1 MTWTK
6 MHYIYWRRHH
16 CINSASYLP
25 TRRLIKWAR
34 LAFDSC
40 LSLSERQLPYT
51 EILLLGSGWMP
62 RSRTNMTEQAF
73 NRKNETTFALCTDPW
88 YKSPWPERA
97 KVYIRLDGVK
107 EFVHIWAVIIQPALL
122 TKGLSSRPCFVRLL
136 IFGANVRWQENMVR
150 RNNVQGSCVRCSR
163 KLCPMLVVVV
173 WRWSVRLFHRLHNRQ
188 AQLMARNFISE
199 EILIMNRTV
208 RGSVL

>member
-62 RSRTNMTEQAF
+62 RSRTNMIVQAF
-73 NRKNETTFALCTDPW
+73 NRNNETAFTLCTDPW

-97 KVYIRLDGVK
+97 KAYIRLDGVK

-122 TKGLSSRPCFVRLL
+122 TKGLSSRPCFVRFL
-136 IFGANVRWQENMVR
+136 IF
-150 RNNVQGSCVRCSR
+150 
-163 KLCPMLVVVV
+163 V
-173 WRWSVRLFHRLHNRQ
+173 WSQSMFDGKKIWF
-188 AQLMARNFISE
+188 E
-199 EILIMNRTV
+199 EIMSKDLVCDV
-208 RGSVL
+208 RGSYVHCWWCWCGDGRCDCSTDSIIGKHS

>member
-1 MTWTK
+1 MNTQIDQ
-6 MHYIYWRRHH
+6 M
-16 CINSASYLP
+16 SA
-25 TRRLIKWAR
+25 TC
-34 LAFDSC
+34 FDSC
-40 LSLSERQLPYT
+40 LSLSERQLPYK
-51 EILLLGSGWMP
+51 ELLLLGSGWMP
-62 RSRTNMTEQAF
+62 RSRTNMIVQAF
-73 NRKNETTFALCTDPW
+73 NRNNETAFTLCTDPW

-97 KVYIRLDGVK
+97 KAYIRLDGVK

-122 TKGLSSRPCFVRLL
+122 TKGLSTRPCFVRLL
-136 IFGANVRWQENMVR
+136 MFGANVRRKENMVR

-163 KLCPMLVVVV
+163 KLCPMLVVLVE
-173 WRWSVRLFHRLHNRQ
+173 RWSVWLFHRLHNRQ